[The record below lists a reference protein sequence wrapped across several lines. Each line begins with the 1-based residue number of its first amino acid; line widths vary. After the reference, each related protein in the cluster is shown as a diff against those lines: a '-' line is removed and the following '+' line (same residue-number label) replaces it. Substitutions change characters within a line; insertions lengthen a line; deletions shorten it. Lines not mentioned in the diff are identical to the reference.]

1 MEPGAEEF
9 KRYRSTIEPVL
20 ASLLSAAHP
29 GEYDH
34 AAFPSY
40 THPNRLM
47 AWLFWRR
54 LRIVMNFVEKMPRR
68 ISALD
73 FGCGGGVMLP
83 FLCDRFSRVVG
94 YDVDTRPAERVL
106 GRLGRGDDVELVDAA
121 QASADRLGGPFNL
134 ILALDVL
141 EHADDPE
148 QVSDQFASALDQDGV
163 IVVCGPTESTAY
175 ELGRKLA
182 GFTGEYH
189 LSDIY
194 RTRDVLR
201 ERFTLTTL
209 ATLYYPFPLFKI
221 YLARGT

>member
-1 MEPGAEEF
+1 M
-9 KRYRSTIEPVL
+9 
-20 ASLLSAAHP
+20 ASLLSAARP
-29 GEYDH
+29 AEYDDV
-34 AAFPSY
+34 AFPSY
-40 THPNRLM
+40 THTNRLM

-54 LRIVMNFVEKMPRR
+54 LRVVMNFVEKMPRR

-106 GRLGRGDDVELVDAA
+106 GRLGLGDDVELVGAA
-121 QASADRLGGPFNL
+121 QVPPDRLEGPFNL

-141 EHADDPE
+141 EHVDDLE

-163 IVVCGPTESTAY
+163 IVVSGPTESTAY
-175 ELGRKLA
+175 SLGRRLA
-182 GFTGEYH
+182 GFTGDYH
-189 LSDIY
+189 LSNIY
-194 RTRDVLR
+194 RTRDVLKK
-201 ERFTLTTL
+201 RFALTTL

-221 YLARGT
+221 YLARRT